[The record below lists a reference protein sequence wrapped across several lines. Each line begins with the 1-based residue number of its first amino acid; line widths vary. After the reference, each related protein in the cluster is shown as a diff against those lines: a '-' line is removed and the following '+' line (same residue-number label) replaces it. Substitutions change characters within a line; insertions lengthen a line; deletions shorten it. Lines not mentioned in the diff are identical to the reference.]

1 MTLRQFQAR
10 RCRQLNKNVTG
21 NTKVDSVI
29 FLRDIEIQNC
39 LRVDKYIPFFHI
51 KYLTSGYIIKTTGQ
65 FY

>member
-39 LRVDKYIPFFHI
+39 LRVDKYIQI
-51 KYLTSGYIIKTTGQ
+51 YM
-65 FY
+65 